1 MLYPPA
7 FSNIIK
13 MFSTENKIHRT
24 EKNTSVPFSY
34 GPYNDPNALQFAH
47 FYVNVFYF
55 NRILHIFRAKFDLL
69 SAHKPY
75 RFSIIIKMFSR
86 ENALTD
92 RRNFVQQKTLTSK
105 KNFDRPKSSVRQKN
119 FVQQNP
125 LIGRKAPFGRKTPLR
140 KSFAAAWRSPQ
151 TASLIPT
158 DLI

>member
-1 MLYPPA
+1 MLYPLA

-34 GPYNDPNALQFAH
+34 GPYNRPNALQFAH
-47 FYVNVFYF
+47 FYVNIFYF
-55 NRILHIFRAKFDLL
+55 NRILHGFRAKFDLL
-69 SAHKPY
+69 STHKLY
-75 RFSIIIKMFSR
+75 RFSIIMKMFSR

-92 RRNFVQQKTLTSK
+92 RRNFVQQKTLTGRK
-105 KNFDRPKSSVRQKN
+105 PFVQQKALFGRNPFDRP
-119 FVQQNP
+119 
-125 LIGRKAPFGRKTPLR
+125 KTPLR